1 MLNNHKQFCS
11 NWLVLNNRIFLLVS
25 KAFKQDM
32 DMGALSPGACVWL
45 ILGLDENDLDTSM
58 GVSEDSVQCNPK
70 LTD

>member
-1 MLNNHKQFCS
+1 
-11 NWLVLNNRIFLLVS
+11 
-25 KAFKQDM
+25 
-32 DMGALSPGACVWL
+32 MGALSPGACVWL